1 MDDVDKLRAIY
12 PRGQKPD
19 PALMSVKNTRPGR
32 KWIPRK
38 GPYMGKLGAEHCA
51 TKDFT
56 WVGLMFPGENE
67 YHAFRL
73 EDLDAADGS

>member
-12 PRGQKPD
+12 PRAQKPD
-19 PALMSVKNTRPGR
+19 PALMSPKYTQPGR

-38 GPYMGKLGAEHCA
+38 GPYMDKLGAEHCA
-51 TKDFT
+51 TKDFR
-56 WVGLMFPGENE
+56 WVGLMFPGESE

-73 EDLDAADGS
+73 KDLDPAD

>member
-12 PRGQKPD
+12 PRAQKPD
-19 PALMSVKNTRPGR
+19 PALMSPKYTQPGR

-51 TKDFT
+51 TKDFR
-56 WVGLMFPGENE
+56 WVGLMFPGESE

-73 EDLDAADGS
+73 KDLDPAD